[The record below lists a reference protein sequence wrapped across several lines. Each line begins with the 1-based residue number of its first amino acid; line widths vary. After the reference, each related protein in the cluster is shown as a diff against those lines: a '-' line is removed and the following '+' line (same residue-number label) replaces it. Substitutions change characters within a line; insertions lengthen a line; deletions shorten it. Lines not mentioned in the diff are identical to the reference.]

1 MGYFSHGC
9 KLYSIRKTEYI
20 QAQAAASYRTFRGT
34 AQTSA
39 QQQAANRDLLVCV
52 QADRRKM
59 AALEVLAAAVCGR
72 DADENDCHMVCSR
85 HMARS
90 RHGCHRSASASI
102 RSRIRPCRC
111 SPRSEDT
118 GPCSIHIPY
127 FRPPY
132 LSSEISPLYSL
143 CRSCRKSYFP

>member
-34 AQTSA
+34 AQTSV
-39 QQQAANRDLLVCV
+39 QQQAANRDLSVCV
-52 QADRRKM
+52 QATRRKM
-59 AALEVLAAAVCGR
+59 AAWEVLAEAVCGR
-72 DADENDCHMVCSR
+72 DADENDY

-90 RHGCHRSASASI
+90 RHGCHCSASASI

-132 LSSEISPLYSL
+132 LSSGISPLYSL